1 VPALISISVGL
12 LIRFVIPCPA
22 GVEMQ
27 ARPSRTP
34 QRQNARHADAS
45 LCLRQ
50 AWSLLAIFLSTI
62 TGLVLEPLPVGAW
75 AFLGLTAAIATKV
88 LTFGAAFSAFT
99 SDVIWLIVISFFF
112 AKGFVKTGLG
122 DRVANYF
129 VTILVRSAISND
141 KERQ

>member
-1 VPALISISVGL
+1 MHAPALTAL
-12 LIRFVIPCPA
+12 L
-22 GVEMQ
+22 
-27 ARPSRTP
+27 TP
-34 QRQNARHADAS
+34 
-45 LCLRQ
+45 Q

-122 DRVANYF
+122 DRVANFF
-129 VTILVRSAISND
+129 VTILVRTPAFY
-141 KERQ
+141 